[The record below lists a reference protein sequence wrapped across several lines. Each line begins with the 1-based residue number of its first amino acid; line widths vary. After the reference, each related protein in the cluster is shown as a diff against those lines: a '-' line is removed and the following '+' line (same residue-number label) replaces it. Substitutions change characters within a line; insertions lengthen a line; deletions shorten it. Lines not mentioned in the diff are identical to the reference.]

1 MYTDLS
7 VFIPKASLSKILNV
21 LNVISELEYILDGSN
36 YLLVGRI
43 LICISISYNIL

>member
-7 VFIPKASLSKILNV
+7 LFIPKASLSKILNV
-21 LNVISELEYILDGSN
+21 LNVISELGLLDGSN

-43 LICISISYNIL
+43 MICISISYNIL